1 MNILTK
7 NNSLDINLTD
17 TDHNFNPEDDSNKL
31 RRALKGLSINQ
42 KAIIEIITNR
52 SNQQRQEIKNVYK
65 KLFNRNLVQDL
76 HDSLSENVKQTI
88 YALMLTPSELN
99 AFIFRNALR
108 NLSMRCLVEYF
119 ISQSNLEIIQAKIAY
134 KHLFDS
140 NLEEDISRNTENN
153 FILQKFLKYLVTGI
167 TPLNEVIDLKQ
178 AQKDLHDIFGN
189 HELWFD
195 EVFV

>member
-1 MNILTK
+1 
-7 NNSLDINLTD
+7 
-17 TDHNFNPEDDSNKL
+17 
-31 RRALKGLSINQ
+31 
-42 KAIIEIITNR
+42 
-52 SNQQRQEIKNVYK
+52 
-65 KLFNRNLVQDL
+65 
-76 HDSLSENVKQTI
+76 
-88 YALMLTPSELN
+88 
-99 AFIFRNALR
+99 
-108 NLSMRCLVEYF
+108 MRCLVEYF